1 MNDRDFMRYSRQILL
16 DDIALDGQQK
26 LLDSQVLIIGL
37 GGLGT
42 PAALYLA
49 GAGVGTLV
57 LADDDDVHLSNLQR
71 QILFTTEDI
80 DRPKSQVSHQRL
92 TQLNPDIQL
101 TALQQ
106 RLTGEALKDAVARAD
121 VVLDCT
127 DNMATRQ
134 EINTACV
141 ALNTPLITASA
152 VGFGGQ
158 LMVLTPPWEQGCYRC
173 LWPDNQEP
181 ERNCRTAGV
190 VGPVVGVMGTLQ
202 ALEAIKLL
210 SGIETPAGEPDC
222 STVSLASG
230 AAWRCAA
237 PVVARYAEEA
247 MQILFNDQPMQC
259 AAGQLFTS
267 CWSNSTNDKRA
278 RLWRLISKSSRVS
291 NGHNISCRMVTRSCF
306 FRLLQGVEMLRIA
319 DKTFDSH
326 LFTGTGKF
334 ASSQL
339 MVEAIRASGSQLVTL
354 AMKRVDLR
362 QHNDAILEPLIAAG
376 VTLLPNTSGAKTA
389 EEAIFAAHLA
399 REALGTNWLKLEIHP
414 DARWLLPDPIETLK
428 AAETLVQQGFV
439 VLPYCGADPVL
450 CKRLEEVGSAAV
462 MPLGAPIGS
471 NQGLETRAMLE
482 IIIQQATV
490 PVVVDAGIGVPAMPR
505 RRWKWGPTRC

>member
-1 MNDRDFMRYSRQILL
+1 MYQPEFPPVPFRLGLYPVVDSVQWIERLLDAGVRTLQLRIKDQRDEEVEADVVAAIALGRRYNARLFINDYWRLAIKHQAYGVHLGQEDLQATDLNAIRAAGLRLGVSTHDDMEIDVALAARPSYIALGHVFPTQTKQMPSAPQGLEQLARHVERLADYPTVAIGGISLARAPAVIATGVGSIAVVSAITQAADCVWQRHSCWKLQELAMNDRDFMRYSRQILL

-80 DRPKSQVSHQRL
+80 DRPKSQVSQQRL
-92 TQLNPDIQL
+92 TQLNPDIRL
-101 TALQQ
+101 MALQQ
-106 RLTGEALKDAVARAD
+106 RLTGETLKDAVAQAD

-134 EINTACV
+134 EINATCV

-210 SGIETPAGEPDC
+210 SGIETPAGE
-222 STVSLASG
+222 L
-230 AAWRCAA
+230 R
-237 PVVARYAEEA
+237 
-247 MQILFNDQPMQC
+247 LFD
-259 AAGQLFTS
+259 G
-267 CWSNSTNDKRA
+267 
-278 RLWRLISKSSRVS
+278 KSSQW
-291 NGHNISCRMVTRSCF
+291 RS
-306 FRLLQGVEMLRIA
+306 LTLR
-319 DKTFDSH
+319 
-326 LFTGTGKF
+326 
-334 ASSQL
+334 
-339 MVEAIRASGSQLVTL
+339 RASGCPV
-354 AMKRVDLR
+354 
-362 QHNDAILEPLIAAG
+362 
-376 VTLLPNTSGAKTA
+376 
-389 EEAIFAAHLA
+389 
-399 REALGTNWLKLEIHP
+399 
-414 DARWLLPDPIETLK
+414 
-428 AAETLVQQGFV
+428 
-439 VLPYCGADPVL
+439 CGGCNADPV
-450 CKRLEEVGSAAV
+450 
-462 MPLGAPIGS
+462 
-471 NQGLETRAMLE
+471 
-482 IIIQQATV
+482 
-490 PVVVDAGIGVPAMPR
+490 
-505 RRWKWGPTRC
+505 